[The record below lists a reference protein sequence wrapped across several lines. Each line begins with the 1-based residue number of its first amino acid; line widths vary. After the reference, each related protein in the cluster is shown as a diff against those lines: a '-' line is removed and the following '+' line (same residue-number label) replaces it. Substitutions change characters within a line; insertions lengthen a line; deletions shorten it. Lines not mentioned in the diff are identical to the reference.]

1 MSLFSR
7 GFSEFFNNK
16 QYSDVV
22 IKIRLDPKSRRVA
35 SAKSEFFAHRLI
47 LSYHSPYFM
56 DNFKQLLKQEAIKS
70 PIKQEP
76 RDPGSATPSSRS
88 ESSSASGPSESPKK
102 KSSSSRSR
110 GGVIPSVVFSLDENA
125 FLVEIECTDERVYS
139 FTRPFLEYI
148 YGAKVDITEASAF
161 PFFILSQRFKIEPLT
176 AQISAYLSSLL
187 TRESAMRF
195 LKSAV
200 EYDLT
205 FIREK
210 CIDVI
215 ARQLQAALD
224 DDHVSFDDF
233 LWLPVRDFQAILSHP
248 FLSINEEYT
257 VYKLL
262 RLYMKKS
269 ASAASVTPEE
279 KVALFSTLR
288 IPYLKFPEL
297 EKVIADRLVP
307 EELLS
312 EGIVFR
318 LASYERPQR
327 EVREDDLPLR
337 LRRRTLMGRVFT
349 YDHDFDD
356 RGVLHWLSTGC
367 GKSEWKNASLTG
379 MVKVSAS
386 SMEKGK
392 VHNIIDRDPVE
403 CWTKDIPSSWFAID
417 LRQGRL
423 APTRYSLRH
432 GA

>member
-1 MSLFSR
+1 
-7 GFSEFFNNK
+7 
-16 QYSDVV
+16 
-22 IKIRLDPKSRRVA
+22 
-35 SAKSEFFAHRLI
+35 
-47 LSYHSPYFM
+47 
-56 DNFKQLLKQEAIKS
+56 
-70 PIKQEP
+70 
-76 RDPGSATPSSRS
+76 
-88 ESSSASGPSESPKK
+88 
-102 KSSSSRSR
+102 
-110 GGVIPSVVFSLDENA
+110 
-125 FLVEIECTDERVYS
+125 
-139 FTRPFLEYI
+139 
-148 YGAKVDITEASAF
+148 
-161 PFFILSQRFKIEPLT
+161 
-176 AQISAYLSSLL
+176 
-187 TRESAMRF
+187 MRF

-224 DDHVSFDDF
+224 DEQLSFDDF

-262 RLYMKKS
+262 RLYAPGASLCFADIHATKLLTLYDSNLTFRYMKKS
-269 ASAASVTPEE
+269 ASAATVTPEE

-288 IPYLKFPEL
+288 IPYLKFSEL

-318 LASYERPQR
+318 LATFERPHR
-327 EVREDDLPLR
+327 EVREEDLPLR
-337 LRRRTLMGRVFT
+337 LRRRTLMGRVFN

-356 RGVLHWLSTGC
+356 RGVIHWLSTGC

-403 CWTKDIPSSWFAID
+403 CWTKGTHHRNFFFFFRFALGSVVSSLFGLLQIF
-417 LRQGRL
+417 LRVGSQ
-423 APTRYSLRH
+423 
-432 GA
+432 